1 MSIERN
7 SILEALNK
15 IWREELDNES
25 IVLNDSTTAS
35 DIEDWDSITNIQL
48 VVATEKFYK
57 IRFTASEISGFKNV
71 GEMVDCIKNKVG

>member
-7 SILEALNK
+7 SILETLNK
-15 IWREELDNES
+15 IWRES
-25 IVLNDSTTAS
+25 IVLNDSTTAN

-57 IRFTASEISGFKNV
+57 IRFTAAEISGFKNV